1 MLMVVHGIMVF
12 QINMCGLIIT
22 MERKRIIRLC
32 RDVDGL
38 HQVIQIEG
46 DGQKYLQKVIQDG
59 KYGELT
65 NHIMAF
71 INIVLLKL
79 NYL

>member
-1 MLMVVHGIMVF
+1 M
-12 QINMCGLIIT
+12 
-22 MERKRIIRLC
+22 
-32 RDVDGL
+32 GL